1 MASSTQAAFE
11 VRFLEMLQRLLAE
24 GDFSST
30 YKFAVLLGLTE
41 LAVETSVPGEGCRES
56 FTTLELAEHVVAL
69 YWQQVRPFEP
79 SRGGPEKP
87 LRQNSGKQAR
97 IIADLA
103 DLAEKTGALPIGTL
117 ALRERDAYWK
127 CVQKIEWKL
136 IEMPLPRLQRFP
148 SGNDE
153 FLYTINWGLEDVEPF
168 GGRIKKEVDA
178 YQAARP
184 HDFDNNILM
193 KPGVVETLARLHG
206 IVRQLVE
213 ARWILEVE
221 KFNRHVFGE
230 RGLHDHL
237 FGADRWDTGE
247 VRDSLR
253 DQQDG
258 RCFYCGSPARQA
270 QVDHFLPWA
279 RYPDDRIENLVVAC
293 QRCNSSKSHYLADVD
308 YVDHWIERFD
318 SGSAAHRQMHDI
330 AVRVAW
336 PEGGAATLAV
346 ASHLYGYY
354 PEHVGLWHGV
364 NDFRAWKRDEVTG
377 RLARAAGEIAA
388 PLG

>member
-1 MASSTQAAFE
+1 
-11 VRFLEMLQRLLAE
+11 
-24 GDFSST
+24 
-30 YKFAVLLGLTE
+30 
-41 LAVETSVPGEGCRES
+41 VPGEGCRES

-79 SRGGPEKP
+79 SRGGLAKP

-97 IIADLA
+97 IIADLADLA

-168 GGRIKKEVDA
+168 GGWIKKEVDA

-221 KFNRHVFGE
+221 KLNRHVFGE
-230 RGLHDHL
+230 RGLH
-237 FGADRWDTGE
+237 E
-247 VRDSLR
+247 
-253 DQQDG
+253 
-258 RCFYCGSPARQA
+258 
-270 QVDHFLPWA
+270 
-279 RYPDDRIENLVVAC
+279 
-293 QRCNSSKSHYLADVD
+293 
-308 YVDHWIERFD
+308 
-318 SGSAAHRQMHDI
+318 
-330 AVRVAW
+330 
-336 PEGGAATLAV
+336 
-346 ASHLYGYY
+346 
-354 PEHVGLWHGV
+354 HGV
-364 NDFRAWKRDEVTG
+364 NDFRAWKRDEVTD